1 MITKQEAFDMIYAGV
16 LGCLD
21 RADQTKL
28 NEYFQSGGE
37 IPQNMGELQ
46 NIAAL
51 LPIILQAE
59 SPDPQLKDKVAR
71 KLYRIK
77 DQIRSKP
84 TDQNNTSTSAAEVF
98 YSNSRENRKSS
109 FTSNGKTAQ
118 TSETSKAKVDER
130 VKSQEIPDKRTPV
143 VEEKNELL
151 KEENNADVQTDEIK
165 AQDFEPVSPS
175 RNTFESFKSTREK
188 VLEGNFEEVPEEI
201 PEIQQEEVKSE
212 PKIPDK
218 EKIRTYERVIT
229 NEKPS
234 SKTPTKDTSQQR
246 ISTRERG
253 KSFERA
259 YRKRYLTEET
269 QTKKKGMSPWLIISL
284 FVVLF
289 LALVIL
295 YMNFSTEIKDLKYT
309 NDTLKQQLSDL
320 SVKFNNTQD
329 IQNILESADVK
340 VINLKGTAI
349 NPGGKGKLIIS
360 ASQSK
365 GYLQL
370 TDMPT
375 LGLNTSYQLWMQL
388 PDGKYFSL
396 GVFNPS
402 GRVQYF
408 PFKMPQSKEN
418 NITEFVVTEES
429 STGASEPGNKVFLT
443 GSIQ

>member
-1 MITKQEAFDMIYAGV
+1 MITRQEAFDMIHAGV

-21 RADQTKL
+21 RADQKKL
-28 NEYFQSGGE
+28 NEYFKSGGE

-51 LPIILQAE
+51 LPIILKAE
-59 SPDPQLKDKVAR
+59 SPDPQLKDSVAR

-77 DQIRSKP
+77 DQIRSKYTEESN
-84 TDQNNTSTSAAEVF
+84 TDTSAAEVF
-98 YSNSRENRKSS
+98 YNNSRENRKSS
-109 FTSNGKTAQ
+109 SISGDKTAQ
-118 TSETSKAKVDER
+118 TSETPQAKVVES
-130 VKSQEIPDKRTPV
+130 VKDPEITDKKIPAIEV
-143 VEEKNELL
+143 ENEESKEEK
-151 KEENNADVQTDEIK
+151 AVDVQSDEIK
-165 AQDFEPVSPS
+165 AQEFEPVSPS
-175 RNTFESFKSTREK
+175 RNTFESFKSTRER
-188 VLEGNFEEVPEEI
+188 VLEGNFEDVPDEET
-201 PEIQQEEVKSE
+201 EIQKDEVKPE
-212 PKIPDK
+212 PKMSTK

-229 NEKPS
+229 KEKPLP
-234 SKTPTKDTSQQR
+234 KTPTRDTAQPK
-246 ISTRERG
+246 ISTKERG

-269 QTKKKGMSPWLIISL
+269 PTKKKGMSPWLIISL

-289 LALVIL
+289 LALVVL
-295 YMNFSTEIKDLKYT
+295 YMNLSTEINDLKYT

-320 SVKFNNTQD
+320 SVKFNNSQD

-340 VINLKGTAI
+340 VINLAGTAI

-360 ASQSK
+360 AAQSK

-396 GVFNPS
+396 GVFKPS

-408 PFKMPQSKEN
+408 PFKMPQSEGI
-418 NITEFVVTEES
+418 NITEFLVTEES